1 MNLDINSD
9 TSLIR
14 ASLPMRAGLLTLR
27 DATEQ
32 DADAFVEYW
41 TDSPASYLEVL
52 GVDTTRLGDAQQIR
66 ERFLRNMPSSE
77 PLGQSTVIYSLYLN
91 DMLIGY
97 SNINRY
103 DAQENYAHLHTYR
116 KALRQAVG
124 QGPKAQTTG
133 GGVGACLIGLC
144 IAHYLE
150 KFDVERLV
158 IQTRTRNKLINRAL
172 DLYLPAS
179 KTCYFEKPDGLSAP
193 GDFHVRFAYRD
204 QHHFYQ
210 ERAQALARQKNAT
223 ETKHSH
229 QRFAW
234 RSEPV
239 ETPSGPRITS

>member
-1 MNLDINSD
+1 MNLDISSD

-27 DATEQ
+27 DASPQ

-150 KFDVERLV
+150 TFDLERLV

-179 KTCYFEKPDGLSAP
+179 QTCYFEKPDGLSAP
-193 GDFHVRFAYRD
+193 GEFHVRFAYKGK
-204 QHHFYQ
+204 HHFYQ
-210 ERAQALARQKNAT
+210 ERAQALATQTDAT

-229 QRFAW
+229 QR
-234 RSEPV
+234 SV
-239 ETPSGPRITS
+239 